1 MDQAARQGFN
11 NGAFEDSEEDTSAI
25 VEEFF
30 PSLEDQHNH
39 IELQAQLASSLPQ
52 KLESQASGHKDRTS
66 TQQPLSQT
74 LLRSPYSLRNTR
86 MKYHKLIAGETTGTY
101 VMESPVTEADILQM
115 AQQLAMSRLSKGRA
129 LTEPKQVFSHL
140 QTLLQYHEHEVFA
153 LLLLD
158 SKHRVIAFRELFRG
172 TLDGAS
178 VYPREVVKIA
188 LELNAAAVILVHNHP
203 SGDPE
208 PSQADRT
215 LTLTLKNALS
225 MIGTQ
230 TLDHIVVGHEG
241 CVSLAQ
247 RGYL

>member
-1 MDQAARQGFN
+1 
-11 NGAFEDSEEDTSAI
+11 
-25 VEEFF
+25 
-30 PSLEDQHNH
+30 
-39 IELQAQLASSLPQ
+39 
-52 KLESQASGHKDRTS
+52 
-66 TQQPLSQT
+66 
-74 LLRSPYSLRNTR
+74 

-215 LTLTLKNALS
+215 LTLALKNALS
-225 MIGTQ
+225 IIGTQ

-241 CVSLAQ
+241 CVSLAE

>member
-1 MDQAARQGFN
+1 
-11 NGAFEDSEEDTSAI
+11 
-25 VEEFF
+25 
-30 PSLEDQHNH
+30 
-39 IELQAQLASSLPQ
+39 
-52 KLESQASGHKDRTS
+52 
-66 TQQPLSQT
+66 
-74 LLRSPYSLRNTR
+74 
-86 MKYHKLIAGETTGTY
+86 MKYHKLRAGEDTGTY
-101 VMESPVTEADILQM
+101 VMEAPVTEADILRM

-140 QTLLQYHEHEVFA
+140 QTLLKYHEHEVFA

-158 SKHRVIAFRELFRG
+158 TKHRVIGFQELFRG

-188 LELNAAAVILVHNHP
+188 LEHNAAAVILVHNHP

-215 LTLTLKNALS
+215 LTTTLKNALN

-241 CVSLAQ
+241 CVSLAE